1 MSSKR
6 SSALQIIEMNGNRY
20 ASLELAQVV
29 ALGDVAQAVSNV
41 VRECLAKE
49 KLIVVDGRVELVDGF
64 EE

>member
-1 MSSKR
+1 
-6 SSALQIIEMNGNRY
+6 MNGNRY